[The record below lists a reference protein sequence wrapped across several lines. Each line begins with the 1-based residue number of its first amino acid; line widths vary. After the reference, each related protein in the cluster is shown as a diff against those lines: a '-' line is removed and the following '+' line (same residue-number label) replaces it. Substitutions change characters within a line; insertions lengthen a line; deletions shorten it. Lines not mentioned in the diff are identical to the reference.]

1 MAAARQMTELVQDA
15 SHSSDLPAAMG
26 DFAHGS
32 GASTPCRASAVSR
45 GSVDAR
51 ADEHAVPGERRQPG
65 SVVIRRGS
73 VDARAD
79 EHAVPGRAPSAGIRQ
94 AITEHLALLAE
105 AGGVV
110 AEPGERRRI
119 GYRLDSTPTTVAQQF
134 HAGPRPRRRSRFPR
148 DRCGGCRGWRAA
160 QRTGDPGQAAA
171 GCGTTGQLC
180 WSRNASVTAANSGD
194 RQRS

>member
-1 MAAARQMTELVQDA
+1 M
-15 SHSSDLPAAMG
+15 
-26 DFAHGS
+26 
-32 GASTPCRASAVSR
+32 
-45 GSVDAR
+45 
-51 ADEHAVPGERRQPG
+51 PGERRQPG

-134 HAGPRPRRRSRFPR
+134 LAALA
-148 DRCGGCRGWRAA
+148 RGWEVSLPATAA
-160 QRTGDPGQAAA
+160 AVAA
-171 GCGTTGQLC
+171 GCAPP
-180 WSRNASVTAANSGD
+180 S
-194 RQRS
+194 

>member
-1 MAAARQMTELVQDA
+1 VPGERRQ
-15 SHSSDLPAAMG
+15 P
-26 DFAHGS
+26 
-32 GASTPCRASAVSR
+32 

-134 HAGPRPRRRSRFPR
+134 LAGPRPRLGGLASRATAAAVVA
-148 DRCGGCRGWRAA
+148 GGAPPSGP
-160 QRTGDPGQAAA
+160 GDPDKRAPGA
-171 GCGTTGQLC
+171 GRPVNSAGRGTP
-180 WSRNASVTAANSGD
+180 A
-194 RQRS
+194 

>member
-1 MAAARQMTELVQDA
+1 VPGERRQ
-15 SHSSDLPAAMG
+15 P
-26 DFAHGS
+26 
-32 GASTPCRASAVSR
+32 

-134 HAGPRPRRRSRFPR
+134 LAALARGWEVSLPARPLRRRSRVARRPADPATPDKR
-148 DRCGGCRGWRAA
+148 PPGAGRPVNSAGRGTPA
-160 QRTGDPGQAAA
+160 
-171 GCGTTGQLC
+171 
-180 WSRNASVTAANSGD
+180 
-194 RQRS
+194 